1 MRKVGILG
9 DPIKHSLSPD
19 MHNFWLKKLKIN
31 SKYILIKTPK
41 KNLKKDIEKLIK
53 SKFIGVNLTIP
64 LKEEALKY
72 LNKKDK
78 IVNIIGATNV
88 LIFSEKGKITG
99 KNTDVYGF
107 KKSLQKIIRNKKTA
121 IIIGSGGASR
131 AVLYSL
137 IQMGFKK
144 IIIFN
149 RTIKNSK
156 KMVNEI
162 YKKMNK
168 KKVKFIFKDLK
179 KINNYLKEAD
189 ILINTTP
196 MGMKKFKKLNID
208 LNYLNKTAVVYDLIY
223 NPLETA
229 LIRKAKELN
238 IKNINGIKMLIYQA
252 EKAFFY
258 WFGKKPKED
267 NVQKILENKIK

>member
-1 MRKVGILG
+1 
-9 DPIKHSLSPD
+9 
-19 MHNFWLKKLKIN
+19 
-31 SKYILIKTPK
+31 
-41 KNLKKDIEKLIK
+41 
-53 SKFIGVNLTIP
+53 
-64 LKEEALKY
+64 
-72 LNKKDK
+72 
-78 IVNIIGATNV
+78 
-88 LIFSEKGKITG
+88 
-99 KNTDVYGF
+99 
-107 KKSLQKIIRNKKTA
+107 
-121 IIIGSGGASR
+121 
-131 AVLYSL
+131 
-137 IQMGFKK
+137 
-144 IIIFN
+144 
-149 RTIKNSK
+149 
-156 KMVNEI
+156 MVNEI